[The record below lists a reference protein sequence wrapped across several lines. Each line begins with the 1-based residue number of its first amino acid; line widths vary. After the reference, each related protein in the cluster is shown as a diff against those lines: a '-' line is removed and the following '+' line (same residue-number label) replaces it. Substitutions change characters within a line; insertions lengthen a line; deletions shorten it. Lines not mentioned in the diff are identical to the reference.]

1 MKQFL
6 FPTDFSASS
15 KNAFKYA
22 ISLAREMDAQ
32 IKVVH
37 CFAPAFDPN
46 QPLVIEPLAENQR
59 MVDERLKQFVQ
70 LYPNEMGDEELF
82 TVHMES
88 SGMMGFPVEEI
99 VRLTI
104 NEPIDMVIMGTRAD
118 HGLLD
123 QLFGTV
129 SAAVS
134 QHAHCPVLLIP
145 QGVSYEPFKHILYAT
160 NVEALEEALVGQLLN
175 FALQFGSTL
184 HFVHVEQE
192 DSEPLALTDQ
202 LIQQLFK
209 EKVPSLSFEFERIQE
224 EQVVDGLLQY
234 VDTQPINL
242 VAFGTK
248 HRSFWERLLHKSQT
262 RAMALKTKRPL
273 LVIHLED

>member
-6 FPTDFSASS
+6 FPTDFSESS

-22 ISLAREMDAQ
+22 IALARKMDAQ

-59 MVDERLKQFVQ
+59 LVEERLKQFIQ
-70 LYPNEMGDEELF
+70 LYPNEMVDEDLLR
-82 TVHMES
+82 VHRES

-104 NEPIDMVIMGTRAD
+104 NEPIDMVIMATRTN

-123 QLFGTV
+123 RLFGTV

-145 QGVSYEPFKHILYAT
+145 NGVSYEPLNHILYAT
-160 NVEALEEALVGQLLN
+160 NVEALEDALVDQLVS
-175 FALQFGSTL
+175 FASLFGSTI

-192 DSEPLALTDQ
+192 DTVPIAITDQ
-202 LIQQLFK
+202 LMQQLFK
-209 EKVPSLSFEFERIQE
+209 EKAPSLAFEFVRIQE
-224 EQVVDGLLQY
+224 ERIVDGLLQY
-234 VDTQPINL
+234 VDSQPINL
-242 VAFGTK
+242 VSIGTK
-248 HRSFWERLLHKSQT
+248 HRSFWERILHKSQT
-262 RAMALKTKRPL
+262 KAMALKTKKPL